1 MAAEISKSYRTL
13 RERQPMGLGE
23 YPDKIGG
30 YHGCLPW
37 YSSSSL
43 KLQGNWIQL
52 PVLRAGIKRSSGARS
67 DRTLKLMEGEDE
79 L

>member
-1 MAAEISKSYRTL
+1 
-13 RERQPMGLGE
+13 MGLGE

-43 KLQGNWIQL
+43 KLRGNWVEL
-52 PVLRAGIKRSSGARS
+52 PILRAVMKSSYGARG
-67 DRTLKLMEGEDE
+67 DRTLKLMEGRR
-79 L
+79 